1 MFHIG
6 LSYMRLTQLR
16 AFHLVAR
23 DRSFTAAAR
32 SVGVSQPTI
41 SGQVRA
47 LEENY
52 RVRLFERRAR
62 GARLTELGQRLFTIT
77 NRLFALEEEALSVL
91 SGAKLLARGHL
102 RIAADSAYHV
112 MPVLAELRTRHEGV
126 TFSLSIGNSSAV
138 LKQLLDLEADVAV
151 MAKTVSDPRL
161 HSLLLRHDEIV
172 LFVPARHAW
181 AKRRRVKLNDIA
193 GQPIVLRERGSI
205 TRETFEQVLAERAV
219 RPGSL
224 IDVQTREGVRE
235 AVAAG
240 FGIGVVFRSEF
251 GNDPRFVPLSLAD
264 AKIGVAEYAVC
275 LQENLRLG
283 MVRAFMDAA
292 GALVAGKNKRPQL
305 GDRSP

>member
-1 MFHIG
+1 MLHIG
-6 LSYMRLTQLR
+6 FIYMNLTQLR

-32 SVGVSQPTI
+32 SAGVSQPTI

-52 RVRLFERRAR
+52 RIRLFERRAR
-62 GARLTELGQRLFTIT
+62 GARLTDLGQRLFAVT
-77 NRLFALEEEALSVL
+77 NRLFALEDEAQSLL
-91 SGAKLLARGHL
+91 SGSKVLARGHL

-112 MPVLAELRTRHEGV
+112 MPVLGELRTRHEGM
-126 TFSLSIGNSSAV
+126 TFSLAIGNSAAV
-138 LKQLLDLEADVAV
+138 LKQLLDFEAEVAV

-161 HSLLLRHDEIV
+161 HSLELRRDQLI
-172 LFVPARHAW
+172 LFVPRDHPW
-181 AKRRRVKLNDIA
+181 ANRRRLKLKDLA
-193 GQPIVLRERGSI
+193 GQSIVLRERGSI
-205 TRETFEQVLAERAV
+205 TRETFEQALADGAV
-219 RPGSL
+219 RPGNI

-240 FGIGVVFRSEF
+240 FGIGVVFQSEF
-251 GNDPRFVPLSLAD
+251 GSDARFTPLAVAD
-264 AKIGVAEYAVC
+264 ARISVAEYAVC

-292 GALVAGKNKRPQL
+292 AALAAGTGRNVL
-305 GDRSP
+305 

>member
-1 MFHIG
+1 MLHIG
-6 LSYMRLTQLR
+6 LFYMRLTQLR

-32 SVGVSQPTI
+32 SAGVSQPTI

-47 LEENY
+47 LEDSY

-62 GARLTELGQRLFTIT
+62 GARLTELGQRLCAVT
-77 NRLFALEEEALSVL
+77 NRLCALEEEALSVL

-112 MPVLAELRTRHEGV
+112 MPVLAELRTRHQGV
-126 TFSLSIGNSSAV
+126 TFSLAIGNSAAV
-138 LKQLLDLEADVAV
+138 LKQLLDFEAEVAV

-161 HSLLLRHDEIV
+161 HSLGLRRDELI
-172 LFVPARHAW
+172 LFVPRDHAW
-181 AKRRRVKLNDIA
+181 ANRRRLKLKDLA
-193 GQPIVLRERGSI
+193 GQSIVLRERGSI
-205 TRETFEQVLAERAV
+205 TREMFEQALADSAI
-219 RPGSL
+219 RPGSI

-240 FGIGVVFRSEF
+240 FGIGVVFHSEF
-251 GNDPRFVPLSLAD
+251 GNDARFAPLAVAD
-264 AKIGVAEYAVC
+264 AKISVAEYAVC

-292 GALVAGKNKRPQL
+292 SALAAGKSAAKPN
-305 GDRSP
+305 